1 MVRRADTIANTDDS
15 CASHR
20 LSPLLAPRSI
30 TLVGASGQE
39 GTVGYWT
46 RKTLLGSRFDG
57 DIYLINPKYGTLDGL
72 SCYASLAALL
82 QVPDMAILNV
92 STRRIEALFDEAA

>member
-1 MVRRADTIANTDDS
+1 MRRADTIANTDDS

-46 RKTLLGSRFDG
+46 RKTLLGGRFDG
-57 DIYLINPKYGTLDGL
+57 DIYLINPKYETLDGL
-72 SCYASLAALL
+72 SCYASLAALP
-82 QVPDMAILNV
+82 QVRDMAILNV
-92 STRRIEALFDEAA
+92 SSRRVEALFDEAA